1 MTIQKLGSNLKTG
14 LNNLK
19 RNKMAQ
25 DLLTYGFYPL
35 LSLLAVV
42 FLYAI
47 GVELEKLNKK
57 K

>member
-1 MTIQKLGSNLKTG
+1 
-14 LNNLK
+14 
-19 RNKMAQ
+19 MAQ
-25 DLLTYGFYPL
+25 DLLTFGFYPL